1 MTGNWSYIAAAAS
14 ILLLASCSGTVS
26 SHATP
31 SPSESKSGS
40 LPSYSQAAR
49 LRPCDSISL
58 AELSEIV
65 DNSVHLDELGDVGQK
80 PMLSSGPVLPKVWIA
95 TCSWVIS
102 KYPNTSLYLQI
113 ELAPTSA
120 GAELDFNG
128 IRAGMGLKQPVTREA
143 GYGEEVVFGT
153 DTHRNV
159 TIIARH
165 GAKIVTLE
173 FNPSPQPNEPA
184 LTEAVRMRMAQAM
197 MRLIFKKE

>member
-1 MTGNWSYIAAAAS
+1 MTGHWSYIVAAAG

-26 SHATP
+26 SHGP
-31 SPSESKSGS
+31 HSPGTSKSGS
-40 LPSYSQAAR
+40 LPPYSQAAR

-58 AELSEIV
+58 AELSKIV
-65 DNSVHLDELGDVGQK
+65 GNPAHLDELGDVGQK

-113 ELAPTSA
+113 ELAPTPA
-120 GAELDFNG
+120 GAELDFKG
-128 IRAGMGLKQPVTREA
+128 IHAGMGLKQPVTREA

-153 DTHRNV
+153 DSHRDV
-159 TIIARH
+159 TIIVRQ

-173 FNPSPQPNEPA
+173 FNPSPQPKQHA

-197 MRLIFKKE
+197 MQLVLKKE